1 MDRLQ
6 AMRVFTTVAEF
17 GSFTR
22 AAGALELS
30 RARASEAVS
39 ELERALGTQLLHR
52 TTRRVVLSEQG
63 RVYYE
68 RARQIL
74 LDLDDAEA
82 LVLGRKAPLRG
93 VVRVGMP
100 MALARSMVLPALPRL
115 LAKHPELALEV
126 RLENRSVQL
135 LEDGLDCAL
144 SYGRPNDENLIAQLV
159 MPTRLVTL
167 ASPRYLAKWGTPKL
181 PADLAQHNSVGFLAP
196 ATARP
201 AAWAFIESGARVLR
215 RPRGNVAFNSMEA
228 CVEAAVAGL
237 GVTQVLSSLVGRA
250 VQDKALR
257 VVLAGFAAEGP
268 GIFVVYP
275 PVAGKSARLRVVVEF
290 LTESMRAG
298 SVQALHD

>member
-1 MDRLQ
+1 
-6 AMRVFTTVAEF
+6 MRVFTAVAEL

-22 AAGALELS
+22 AAAALELS

-52 TTRRVVLSEQG
+52 TTRRVGLSEQG

-74 LDLDDAEA
+74 LDLDEAEA
-82 LVLGRKAPLRG
+82 LVVGPKAPLRG

-100 MALARSMVLPALPRL
+100 MALARSYVLPALPRL
-115 LAKHPELALEV
+115 LARHAELVLEV

-144 SYGRPNDENLIAQLV
+144 SYGKPDDENLVAKLV

-167 ASPRYLAKWGTPKL
+167 ASPGYLAKWGTPRL
-181 PADLAQHNSVGFLAP
+181 PAELDQHNCVSFLTP

-201 AAWAFIESGARVLR
+201 AAWVFMEAGVRVLR
-215 RPRGNVAFNSMEA
+215 RPQGNVAFNSMEA

-237 GVTQVLSSLVGRA
+237 GVTQVLSSLA
-250 VQDKALR
+250 ER
-257 VVLAGFAAEGP
+257 VVREKKLRALLSGFAAEGP
-268 GIFVVYP
+268 GIFVVYS
-275 PVAGKSARLRVVVEF
+275 PVLGKSTRLRIVMEF
-290 LTESMRAG
+290 LTESLRAER
-298 SVQALHD
+298 VHALHD